1 MLNRLLCIFV
11 LIHAASAACAADPS
25 GTYPAKPVRIIDGF
39 PPGGG
44 TDFTARL
51 IGSKLAERFGQPVIN
66 DNRPGASSNIGAE
79 LAAHA
84 EPDGYT
90 YFIAASTTLATS
102 RSFFPRLGYD
112 LFNDFAYVSRI
123 AIGPYVLVTHP
134 SLPVKSLA
142 ELVTMARARPD
153 TIRYGSGGVG
163 NSNHLIMELL
173 EMRAGMRLVHVPYKG
188 GPPFVVAM
196 TSGEVQVGFP
206 SVAAALAMV
215 KAKRLN
221 ALAVGSAKRLAIL
234 PDVPTVAESGYPAF
248 DASSAYGLL
257 APRATP
263 VAIVRKMNAAIASI
277 VQMPDVKA
285 KFADQGMEAA
295 ASTPEEWRAAM
306 QTEAAQWA
314 RVIRD
319 AHITAN

>member
-1 MLNRLLCIFV
+1 
-11 LIHAASAACAADPS
+11 
-25 GTYPAKPVRIIDGF
+25 
-39 PPGGG
+39 
-44 TDFTARL
+44 
-51 IGSKLAERFGQPVIN
+51 
-66 DNRPGASSNIGAE
+66 
-79 LAAHA
+79 
-84 EPDGYT
+84 
-90 YFIAASTTLATS
+90 
-102 RSFFPRLGYD
+102 
-112 LFNDFAYVSRI
+112 FAYVSRI

-277 VQMPDVKA
+277 VQMPEVKA
-285 KFADQGMEAA
+285 KFAEQGMEAA
-295 ASTPEEWRAAM
+295 AS
-306 QTEAAQWA
+306 
-314 RVIRD
+314 
-319 AHITAN
+319 